1 MGRDGICRVEEH
13 LYSKTVR
20 FYDINYQL
28 AQNEDKNTIF
38 ESWCDFL
45 NYFDA
50 SIRFQLSFINHKS
63 DMSEYNRVIQ
73 IEPQH
78 DQFDDVRMEYAQML
92 KQQLAKGNNGL
103 VRTKYITF
111 SIEAKSVREAKPRLE
126 RIETDILNNF
136 KVLGVKAYPLNGVER
151 LQIMYE
157 TFHQEE
163 QRKFDF
169 SYDRILQS
177 GMTTKDFIAPTSFL
191 FKSGKDFMM
200 GDTYG
205 AASYLNILAPELT
218 DKVLAEFLD
227 MDKNLVVSIHVQSVD
242 QLKAIKLIKGKI
254 TDLIASKY
262 DYVVRYQGGNNA
274 GHTVVHGD
282 KKLALHLMP
291 SGVMYENAIPVI
303 GNGVVVDP
311 GVLVKEMAML
321 QAEGISCKNLKISC
335 DAHVI
340 MPWHKDLDGA
350 DEKSLGEHKIG
361 TTKRGI
367 GPTYAD
373 KARRIGVRMA
383 DMRDPSIF
391 DEVLRRR
398 IRMANAEMERMG
410 LPAMDEEEMVKEV
423 SAAADV
429 LRPHITNTIPVM
441 NEAIASGKS
450 ILFEGAQGAYLDVDF
465 GTYPFVTSS
474 NTSSAG
480 ACTGTGVPPH
490 KIDRIIGVCK
500 AYTTRVGA
508 GPFVTEDEDISN
520 HLHSMGREFGATTGR
535 PRRCGWADGV
545 LLHFSAMF
553 NGFDEMAMTNL
564 DGYDKCP
571 EIKICTGYD
580 LDGEILAYPP
590 ATVDEW
596 ERCKPVYETM
606 PGWLQDIS
614 SCRSWEE
621 IPENAKKFVKR
632 MSELI
637 GCPVT
642 TVGVGP
648 DREQTI
654 AVK

>member
-1 MGRDGICRVEEH
+1 M
-13 LYSKTVR
+13 
-20 FYDINYQL
+20 
-28 AQNEDKNTIF
+28 NTIIIGSQWGD
-38 ESWCDFL
+38 EGKGKMIDFL
-45 NYFDA
+45 TESA
-50 SIRFQLSFINHKS
+50 
-63 DMSEYNRVIQ
+63 
-73 IEPQH
+73 
-78 DQFDDVRMEYAQML
+78 DVVAR
-92 KQQLAKGNNGL
+92 G
-103 VRTKYITF
+103 
-111 SIEAKSVREAKPRLE
+111 
-126 RIETDILNNF
+126 
-136 KVLGVKAYPLNGVER
+136 
-151 LQIMYE
+151 
-157 TFHQEE
+157 
-163 QRKFDF
+163 
-169 SYDRILQS
+169 
-177 GMTTKDFIAPTSFL
+177 
-191 FKSGKDFMM
+191 
-200 GDTYG
+200 
-205 AASYLNILAPELT
+205 
-218 DKVLAEFLD
+218 
-227 MDKNLVVSIHVQSVD
+227 
-242 QLKAIKLIKGKI
+242 
-254 TDLIASKY
+254 
-262 DYVVRYQGGNNA
+262 QGGNNA
-274 GHTVVHGD
+274 GHTVIANG
-282 KKLALHLMP
+282 KKYILHLVP
-291 SGVMYENAIPVI
+291 SGILWPDKLCVI
-303 GNGVVVDP
+303 GNGVVLDP
-311 GVLVKEMAML
+311 IGLVEEINELRGQGVTITKDNLLISDRAHVVLPFHKEM
-321 QAEGISCKNLKISC
+321 
-335 DAHVI
+335 DA
-340 MPWHKDLDGA
+340 A
-350 DEKSLGEHKIG
+350 QESALGKKAIG

-367 GPTYAD
+367 
-373 KARRIGVRMA
+373 K
-383 DMRDPSIF
+383 
-391 DEVLRRR
+391 
-398 IRMANAEMERMG
+398 MANAEMERMG
-410 LPAMDEEEMVKEV
+410 LPAMDEEKMVAEV

-441 NEAIASGKS
+441 HEAVASGKS

-545 LLHFSAMF
+545 LLRFSAMF

-596 ERCKPVYETM
+596 ERCKPVYETV
-606 PGWLQDIS
+606 PGWMQDIS

-621 IPENAKKFVKR
+621 IPEQAKKFVKR

-654 AVK
+654 AVQ

>member
-1 MGRDGICRVEEH
+1 MDA
-13 LYSKTVR
+13 
-20 FYDINYQL
+20 
-28 AQNEDKNTIF
+28 AQ
-38 ESWCDFL
+38 ES
-45 NYFDA
+45 A
-50 SIRFQLSFINHKS
+50 
-63 DMSEYNRVIQ
+63 
-73 IEPQH
+73 
-78 DQFDDVRMEYAQML
+78 
-92 KQQLAKGNNGL
+92 
-103 VRTKYITF
+103 
-111 SIEAKSVREAKPRLE
+111 
-126 RIETDILNNF
+126 
-136 KVLGVKAYPLNGVER
+136 LGKKA
-151 LQIMYE
+151 
-157 TFHQEE
+157 
-163 QRKFDF
+163 
-169 SYDRILQS
+169 
-177 GMTTKDFIAPTSFL
+177 
-191 FKSGKDFMM
+191 
-200 GDTYG
+200 
-205 AASYLNILAPELT
+205 
-218 DKVLAEFLD
+218 
-227 MDKNLVVSIHVQSVD
+227 
-242 QLKAIKLIKGKI
+242 
-254 TDLIASKY
+254 
-262 DYVVRYQGGNNA
+262 
-274 GHTVVHGD
+274 
-282 KKLALHLMP
+282 
-291 SGVMYENAIPVI
+291 
-303 GNGVVVDP
+303 
-311 GVLVKEMAML
+311 
-321 QAEGISCKNLKISC
+321 
-335 DAHVI
+335 
-340 MPWHKDLDGA
+340 
-350 DEKSLGEHKIG
+350 IG

-383 DMRDPSIF
+383 DMRDPAIF

-410 LPAMDEEEMVKEV
+410 LPAMDEEKMVKEV

-441 NEAIASGKS
+441 NEAIAAGKS

-614 SCRSWEE
+614 SCRTWEE